1 MLPVTTQTR
10 TQWRNWS
17 GNQSA
22 TTAVATPDSVDAVA
36 QLVARAVAD
45 GTRIK
50 PIGSGHSFTAIGV
63 PEGIQL
69 DMSALRGVVGV
80 DGKRV
85 TLRAGTR
92 LHEIPALLAPYGLGM
107 RNLGDIDRQTITA
120 VSYTHLTL
128 PTNREV

>member
-22 TTAVATPDSVDAVA
+22 TTAVATPDSVAAVA
-36 QLVARAVAD
+36 ELVATAAAD

-50 PIGSGHSFTAIGV
+50 QIGSGHSFTAIGV

-69 DMSALRGVVGV
+69 DIPRSAGWSASTGN
-80 DGKRV
+80 G
-85 TLRAGTR
+85 
-92 LHEIPALLAPYGLGM
+92 
-107 RNLGDIDRQTITA
+107 
-120 VSYTHLTL
+120 
-128 PTNREV
+128 